1 MIKTKF
7 ELVVHADNYNDA
19 LSNIS
24 KKLNEFLGNED
35 GSVMDSVDMD
45 VVVTDSN
52 GESSFEFKVT
62 AYVKLKN

>member
-7 ELVVHADNYNDA
+7 ELVVHADNYNTA
-19 LSNIS
+19 LSKIS

-52 GESSFEFKVT
+52 EESSFEFRIT

>member
-7 ELVVHADNYNDA
+7 ELVVHADNYNNA
-19 LSNIS
+19 LSSIS